1 MINNESY
8 GCLMIKI
15 PIKNWDKILSKIKK
29 EDLYLNKDS
38 IRDGLETNPHI
49 TVLYGFHQGTD
60 IKKLKKLLKDKTV
73 NLSIDKMSLFE
84 NEDCDVLKFNVI
96 SDDLIELN
104 KLMRNNF
111 EYTSNFPNYIPHLT
125 IAKIKKGKGKKY
137 IQKVKKLEINNI
149 NSFIFSDNNDNEI
162 KI

>member
-38 IRDGLETNPHI
+38 VRDGLETNPHI

-60 IKKLKKLLKDKTV
+60 IKKLNKLLKDKTV

-104 KLMRNNF
+104 KLMRDNF

-149 NSFIFSDNNDNEI
+149 NTFIFSDNNDNEI